1 MVKRKGTNKSE
12 TLVGT
17 NDADAFIS
25 LGGSDTLNGLGGAD
39 RFSAGDG
46 NDTVFGGAGND
57 VIYGHSNADRD
68 PSSGF
73 IRSTKIADVGYVG
86 VQTALAGGDDG
97 FFYALNKSTGEI
109 FRINDETGNKTTF
122 LDIPPGEFAAEDE
135 EGVLGMAFHPN
146 YENNGRFFVYLTNAD
161 GDIEIREY
169 GRESGNPPT
178 SDAAQFEVVMT
189 IPHPDFGNHNGG
201 SIVFGPDGYLYLG
214 IGDGGGNGD
223 PGQNAQDKDSLLG
236 KILRIDIDGDDF
248 PSNEGKNYAI
258 PNDNPFVG
266 ETGADEIW
274 ALGVR
279 NPWRIFFDPKT
290 GDLYIADVGQN
301 KQEEINV
308 IKAGTDGGLNFGW
321 NYREGDIKYDS
332 ENSPGDPPNGLE
344 FTDPVFTYDHKGD
357 NASVTGGVVLHKPG
371 QGLDGAYI
379 FSDFITGKFYSFRM
393 VDGKIKDSAERSDQ
407 IRGDALSS
415 ITSYGTDSD
424 GNVLAINIAGE
435 VFRLKFG
442 DAAGDGGDKLH
453 GGEGD
458 DKLFGGVGRDKL
470 FGDSG
475 RDILNGGIGN
485 DVLTGGAD
493 SDRFVFHTGSGKDDI
508 IGFDAEGGDHD
519 VIDLRAMN
527 AIEDFD
533 DLAANHMVQQGNDV
547 LISAGSDEILI
558 KKVQLSDLDNADFD
572 F

>member
-1 MVKRKGTNKSE
+1 MAKRKGTNKSE
-12 TLVGT
+12 TLDGT
-17 NDADAFIS
+17 NGADTFIS

-46 NDTVFGGAGND
+46 RDTVFGGAGND

-73 IRSTKIADVGYVG
+73 ITSKKIADVGYVG

-97 FFYALNKSTGEI
+97 FFYALNKDSGEI
-109 FRINDETGNKTTF
+109 VRINEKTGNKTTF
-122 LDIPPGEFAAEDE
+122 LDIPNGEFAGQDE
-135 EGVLGMAFHPN
+135 RGVLGMAFHPN
-146 YENNGRFFVYLTNAD
+146 YESNGRFFVYLTNAD

-178 SDAAQFEVVMT
+178 SDAGQFDVVMT
-189 IPHPDFGNHNGG
+189 IPHQDFGNHNGG
-201 SIVFGPDGYLYLG
+201 AIAFGPDGYLYIG
-214 IGDGGGNGD
+214 TGDGGGGGD
-223 PGQNAQDKDSLLG
+223 PGQNAQDKGSLLG
-236 KILRIDIDGDDF
+236 KILRIDVNGDDF
-248 PSNEGKNYAI
+248 PSDGKNYAI
-258 PNDNPFVG
+258 PDDNPFVG
-266 ETGADEIW
+266 TAGADEVW

-279 NPWRIFFDPKT
+279 NPWRFTFDSKT

-301 KQEEINV
+301 KQEEINF
-308 IKAGTDGGLNFGW
+308 IKAGSDGGLNFGW
-321 NYREGDIKYDS
+321 NYREGDIKYNS
-332 ENSPGDPPNGLE
+332 ENSPGDPPSGLH
-344 FTDPVFTYDHKGD
+344 FTDPVFTYDHNGN

-393 VDGKIKDSAERSDQ
+393 VDGKIRDSAERSDQ
-407 IRGDALSS
+407 FRGDMPSS
-415 ITSYGTDSD
+415 ITSYGTDSK
-424 GNVLAINIAGE
+424 GNVLAINVAGE
-435 VFRLKFG
+435 IFRLKFG
-442 DAAGDGGDKLH
+442 EAAGDGGDKLH
-453 GGEGD
+453 GGDGN

-475 RDILNGGIGN
+475 RDVLNGGIGN

-493 SDRFVFHTGSGKDDI
+493 SDRFVFRTGSGKDVIMD
-508 IGFDAEGGDHD
+508 FDATGGDHD
-519 VIDLRAMN
+519 VVDLRDMS
-527 AIEDFD
+527 AIEDFG
-533 DLAANHMVQQGNDV
+533 DLTANHMVQQGNDV

-558 KKVQLSDLDNADFD
+558 KKVQLADLDNADFH